1 VYHVKSSGVYVF
13 TVSATRPHFDIT
25 ANASLSVNVLDQ
37 VSGLRL
43 TTHQPRAVL
52 HTDSTGESLF
62 TDPVVFTAR
71 YCMLF
76 VFLCYSFSCLFLV
89 PISCQ
94 PFMTDLIVYL
104 IKSPPSHLALA
115 KR

>member
-1 VYHVKSSGVYVF
+1 VYHVKSLGVYVF

-43 TTHQPRAVL
+43 MTHQPHAVL
-52 HTDSTGESLF
+52 HTDNTGESLF

-71 YCMLF
+71 CCMLF
-76 VFLCYSFSCLFLV
+76 VFLFTVFPVLFL
-89 PISCQ
+89 SQ
-94 PFMTDLIVYL
+94 FHASLL
-104 IKSPPSHLALA
+104 
-115 KR
+115 